1 MSSAIDHT
9 YQYAHASVVT
19 APAGRPRL
27 ALATSDDAQE
37 NPYFFEGSVR
47 RPQVFARML
56 LTLCDVVRTHFFLP
70 MPALLDPVLTSS
82 EDISLLV
89 DTEWL
94 VRFEQ
99 RSEHPSNDAEKVTV
113 ENGIVT
119 RIHREIEEADAY
131 GEYIGVAKFSSS
143 GAMRLKEHYH
153 KCRRQYTGRSF
164 REAKVFEK
172 AYKIHLFQHMIEAG
186 ERMVHVDTPGGYI
199 EVDTQ
204 QDFDFARN
212 YWQSRHLKR

>member
-1 MSSAIDHT
+1 M
-9 YQYAHASVVT
+9 
-19 APAGRPRL
+19 
-27 ALATSDDAQE
+27 
-37 NPYFFEGSVR
+37 
-47 RPQVFARML
+47 
-56 LTLCDVVRTHFFLP
+56 
-70 MPALLDPVLTSS
+70 
-82 EDISLLV
+82 LV

-99 RSEHPSNDAEKVTV
+99 RSEHPTDDAEKVTV

-119 RIHREIEEADAY
+119 RIHREIKEADAY

-172 AYKIHLFQHMIEAG
+172 AYKIHLFQDMIEAG

-204 QDFDFARN
+204 QDFDYARN
-212 YWQSRHLKR
+212 YWHPRHLKR